1 MQEMARE
8 FSLFEEHCCFESQ
21 ELNATKVAAAV
32 QNAVQCYH
40 LIYDK
45 KNKAITKTSLD
56 HFFSRG

>member
-1 MQEMARE
+1 MKETRERSNLKSKRFVTQEMARE

-40 LIYDK
+40 LIYG
-45 KNKAITKTSLD
+45 S
-56 HFFSRG
+56 